1 MEQWEAYFGQLAAA
15 GCDDG
20 VRLSTAEMALLAVH
34 GAYSSRL
41 EEVTATHLLC
51 PPSLAARTSHPARD
65 GHGVLFCSLLSH
77 SDGPPSP
84 RLRAAAG

>member
-41 EEVTATHLLC
+41 EEVPATHLPHTYSADHFL
-51 PPSLAARTSHPARD
+51 PPVHHTRPVRRA
-65 GHGVLFCSLLSH
+65 LL
-77 SDGPPSP
+77 
-84 RLRAAAG
+84 LTAVTL